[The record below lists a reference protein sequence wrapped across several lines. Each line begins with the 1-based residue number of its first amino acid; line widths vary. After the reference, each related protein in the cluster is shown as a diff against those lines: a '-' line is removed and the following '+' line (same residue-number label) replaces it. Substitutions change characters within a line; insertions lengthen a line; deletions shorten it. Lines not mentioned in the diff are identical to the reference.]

1 MKKRMRYFV
10 LMAFLIGMLASTG
23 DAAPSEILELE
34 VPIIMYHSLAG
45 TSGSTSISAEA
56 FEADLKYLQENGFE
70 AVTLSQL
77 VDFVHHAVPLPKRPV
92 VLSFDDGYYNN
103 YALALPLAEA
113 YHMPIV
119 LAVIGKDTALWS
131 TNPYEDMRHGHVTWA
146 EISEMAESGFVEI
159 ANHTWDL
166 HKNECGRR
174 GASIRAGEDIS
185 AYHAVLREDIGRL
198 QDMLTEH
205 SGVTPIAF
213 VYPFGAN
220 CSEATELL
228 EELGFLVTLSCVE
241 GINTLIQ
248 DDKACL
254 YDLKRYNRTAERSV
268 EDIFAL
274 LF

>member
-1 MKKRMRYFV
+1 MEKRMRYFV
-10 LMAFLIGMLASTG
+10 LMAFLIGILASTG
-23 DAAPSEILELE
+23 EAALSESLELE

-113 YHMPIV
+113 YEMPIV
-119 LAVIGKDTALWS
+119 IAVIGKDTERWS
-131 TNPYEDMRHGHVTWA
+131 INPSEDMRHGHVTWA
-146 EISEMAESGFVEI
+146 EIAEMVESGFVEM

-174 GASIRAGEDIS
+174 GASIRTGEDIS

-198 QDMLTEH
+198 QGMLTER

-220 CSEATELL
+220 CPEATALL

-241 GINTLIQ
+241 GVNSLMQ
-248 DDKACL
+248 GDKACL
-254 YDLKRYNRTAERSV
+254 YDLKRYNRTTERSV
-268 EDIFAL
+268 EDIFVL
-274 LF
+274 MR